1 VDCALRPFFTKL
13 AKLQTKNSFS
23 IAIVLGDLFGAQST
37 ETELQQITA
46 LLEGVISVPLPTYF
60 TLGNTKLP
68 ERVIEKLRTDNEVCP
83 NLFFLGRRSTTKT
96 SEGIRI
102 VALGGQHDTATK
114 SGNAADADYSPMY
127 TDSDARSLNGAHH
140 ADILV
145 TNQWPHAVQTGSKVI
160 DPENM
165 TTAPQ
170 GVKCVADLCSVL
182 KPRYHFS
189 TSPDLFYE
197 REPFF
202 HPPTE
207 ENATARPI
215 TRFISLASFSS
226 SSNQKWLYAFSL
238 DPEAEQAS
246 VLPPG
251 TTASPFATVPRKRQ
265 ALPGQ
270 QEAFSRFGHGDD
282 YHRREKRQRLPPPTP
297 SECFFCLSNP
307 NLATHLITSIGDDA
321 YLTTAKGP
329 LTTSKTFPSLGF
341 PCHILIIPLT
351 HSPTLATIPETATR
365 ATTYKEM
372 QRYRGALHTMLQQKS
387 NGDLGSV
394 TWEVSRAG
402 GVHLHWQFL
411 PVSAE
416 MIRRGLVEAAFKVEA
431 ENDHYPKVEKR
442 DVGDGTAE
450 GDDYFRVWLWS
461 PSELLEDGSQNGG
474 KETTTETSLILPLSP
489 DFRFDLQFGRRVLAK
504 LLKLD
509 RRANWKDAVQTQSDE
524 EADAETFKEAF
535 KSFDFS
541 LTE

>member
-1 VDCALRPFFTKL
+1 MDCALRQFFTKL
-13 AKLQTKNSFS
+13 AKLQAKNSFS
-23 IAIVLGDLFGAQST
+23 IAIVLGDLFGAPST

-60 TLGNTKLP
+60 VQGNTKLP
-68 ERVIEKLRTDNEVCP
+68 ERVIEKLRADNEVCP

-96 SEGIRI
+96 SEGLRI

-145 TNQWPHAVQTGSKVI
+145 TNQWPLAVYTGSKAM
-160 DPENM
+160 DPEKLV
-165 TTAPQ
+165 TAPQ
-170 GVKCVADLCSVL
+170 GVRCVADLCSVL

-207 ENATARPI
+207 ENVAERPI
-215 TRFISLASFSS
+215 TRFLSLASFGN

-238 DPEAEQAS
+238 DPSAEHPS
-246 VLPPG
+246 ILPPG
-251 TTASPFATVPRKRQ
+251 ATASPFAAVSRKRQ
-265 ALPGQ
+265 ALEGQ
-270 QEAFSRFGHGDD
+270 KQAFSRFGHSDD
-282 YHRREKRQRLPPPTP
+282 HHRPEKRQRLPPPTP
-297 SECFFCLSNP
+297 AECFFCLSNP
-307 NLATHLITSIGDDA
+307 NLAAHLITSIGDDA

-329 LTTSKTFPSLGF
+329 LTTSKTFPSLKF

-351 HSPTLATIPETATR
+351 HSPTLATIPETDTR
-365 ATTYKEM
+365 DSTYKEM
-372 QRYRGALHTMLQQKS
+372 QRYRGALHSMLQEKS
-387 NGDLGSV
+387 NGELGSV
-394 TWEVSRAG
+394 TWDVSRAG

-411 PVSAE
+411 PVSAQ
-416 MIRRGLVEAAFKVEA
+416 MIRSGLVEAAFKVEA
-431 ENDHYPKVEKR
+431 ENEHYPKVEKR
-442 DVGDGTAE
+442 DIGDGTTE
-450 GDDYFRVWLWS
+450 RGDYFRVWLWC
-461 PSELLEDGSQNGG
+461 PEEPKDESQNGIKG
-474 KETTTETSLILPLSP
+474 TATEISLILPLSP

-509 RRANWKDAVQTQSDE
+509 QRANWKDAVQTQADE
-524 EADAETFKEAF
+524 EVDAETFKETF